1 MLLRELVDAP
11 QLHLRL
17 LHAPPGALERPV
29 SRAMTT
35 DLLHGARYLSGG
47 ELVIT
52 GLVWRRGAADSEE
65 FVASVAAA
73 GAAAL
78 AVGDALLGEVPA
90 DLVEACRR
98 HDLALLEVP
107 EEVAFAEITEHFAAA
122 ASGTSSASLARQ
134 RTLLAAIAAGRSLDE
149 LAARVSRET
158 GHECRVLTTTGRH
171 VVPGAGELGADVL
184 DALTAAFLKA
194 DRLPAV
200 VTVADGSSYSLFPVG
215 SALGNRL
222 ASWIVV
228 ADGDHRAW
236 DEGAGEAV
244 LELAAMASLDRSRR
258 DEGLRAVRHIA
269 DEAVALV
276 TAGSRPVETATRLR
290 HAGLDPTHA
299 LHVVVAAFAGRADL
313 VDVARSLVEDVALEF
328 GPPVVAV
335 TSSEAVALVEASAG
349 REALM
354 HAAFLRARP
363 GVGRDRLCVGI
374 SSAAPLDALAGAVE
388 EARHARRVAEA
399 GHDPVA
405 VVAAEEVT
413 SHVLLLAAVPDD
425 VRRTFATRVL
435 GPVLEYDGRN
445 EAGLLDT
452 LSAFMSCDGSW
463 SRTADA
469 LHVHV
474 NTVRYR
480 IERVEALT
488 GRSLARLEDR
498 VDVFLA
504 LRSL

>member
-11 QLHLRL
+11 QLHLHL
-17 LHAPPGALERPV
+17 LHAPDGALDRPV

-52 GLVWRRGAADSEE
+52 GLVWRRSAADSEE
-65 FVASVAAA
+65 FVSSMAAA

-78 AVGDALLGEVPA
+78 AVGDALLGTVPD
-90 DLVEACRR
+90 DLVQACRR
-98 HDLALLEVP
+98 HELALLEVP
-107 EEVAFAEITEHFAAA
+107 EEVAFAEITEYFAAA
-122 ASGTSSASLARQ
+122 ASGASSASLARQ

-158 GHECRVLTTTGRH
+158 GHVCRVLTTTGRH
-171 VVPGAGELGADVL
+171 VVPGPGELGPEALDVL
-184 DALTAAFLKA
+184 TAGFLKA
-194 DRLPAV
+194 DRLPTVVAV
-200 VTVADGSSYSLFPVG
+200 GGTPYSLFPVG

-222 ASWIVV
+222 ASWIV
-228 ADGDHRAW
+228 AAEGDHHGW
-236 DEGAGEAV
+236 DEGAAESV
-244 LELAAMASLDRSRR
+244 VELAAMASLDRSRR

-269 DEAVALV
+269 DDAVALV
-276 TAGSRPVETATRLR
+276 AAGARAVETATRLQQ
-290 HAGLDPTHA
+290 AGLDPSGAMHA
-299 LHVVVAAFAGRADL
+299 VVADFAGRPDL
-313 VDVARSLVEDVALEF
+313 VDVARTLAEDVALEF

-335 TSSEAVALVEASAG
+335 ADGEAVALVEASGG
-349 REALM
+349 REASLRR
-354 HAAFLRARP
+354 AFQRASA
-363 GVGRDRLCVGI
+363 GVGRDRFCVGI
-374 SSAAPLDALAGAVE
+374 SSAAPLEALAGAVE
-388 EARHARRVAEA
+388 EARHARRVAAA
-399 GHDPVA
+399 GRDPVT

-435 GPVLEYDGRN
+435 GPVLEYDSRN
-445 EAGLLDT
+445 DAGLLST
-452 LSAFMSCDGSW
+452 LSAFLSCDGSW
-463 SRTADA
+463 SRTAEA